1 MWSAEG
7 HLLTKEVE
15 NYMKLKKGWY
25 KW

>member
-7 HLLTKEVE
+7 NNLTKEVE
-15 NYMKLKKGWY
+15 NYMKAKKGWY